1 MLTILTHTALRR
13 NDSVQWNR
21 IIDHPS
27 LFIGPSG
34 TWGPICEA
42 RIRMSVTPTL
52 CSDLTDVTLA
62 DTSLILSDD
71 IQGKFADASGA
82 ILWLQFLNFCVDF
95 IDVEYS
101 G

>member
-1 MLTILTHTALRR
+1 
-13 NDSVQWNR
+13 
-21 IIDHPS
+21 
-27 LFIGPSG
+27 
-34 TWGPICEA
+34 
-42 RIRMSVTPTL
+42 MSVTPTL